1 MFTAV
6 VEKIHASPYRFGMIV
21 TGAGGSAVAALL
33 SVPGCS
39 KTLIDAHIP
48 YAFERSERLLDH
60 KPAGHVCTEVG
71 RQLAQHAFHQCVP
84 TGQESLTKHE
94 HIVGLGLTAAI
105 QTNRERK
112 GRDAVYL
119 SCWTPNRV
127 TDYEYQLSKDLS
139 RAQQENIAAA
149 MTIKAMA
156 DFSGVDI
163 DAADIQSW
171 GIGDVIVRPLPTTPN
186 PVRELLNGK
195 TSKLLFNTNGEI
207 RSDVGPFT
215 DENLTPED
223 TIYLLYPGSFKPLH
237 WGHTELGRVAG
248 VVMQRLM
255 PEKSRV
261 VLTYEISTSCVG
273 KKDVDEEDIKN
284 RLEQF
289 SSANKR
295 VALTN
300 AMLFIDKAK
309 MFRYHGLVVGV
320 DTARRVIDPQY
331 YGNSEEKMIEALL
344 EIGSYG
350 CYFIVGGRKQGD
362 GWDDLSSVVIPDPIK
377 HLFKA
382 INHNDFR
389 VDISSTEIRAR
400 RASMGDSQETK

>member
-33 SVPGCS
+33 AVPGCS

-60 KPAGHVCTEVG
+60 KPAGHVGTEVG
-71 RQLAQHAFHQCVP
+71 RQLAQHAYRQCVP
-84 TGQESLTKHE
+84 SGQETLARHE
-94 HIVGLGLTAAI
+94 HVVGLGLTAAI
-105 QTNRERK
+105 ATNRERK

-119 SCWTPNRV
+119 SCWTHNRV
-127 TDYEYQLSKDLS
+127 TDYEYQLSKDMT
-139 RAQQENIAAA
+139 RAQQESIAAA

-156 DFSGVDI
+156 DFSGIEI
-163 DAADIQSW
+163 DAAEAQSW
-171 GIGDVIVRPLPTTPN
+171 GISDIIVNPLPIIDSPIN
-186 PVRELLNGK
+186 QLLTGK
-195 TSKLLFNTNGEI
+195 TSKVLFNSSGEV

-237 WGHTELGRVAG
+237 WGHTELSRVAG
-248 VVMQRLM
+248 VVMQRYM
-255 PEKSRV
+255 PEKGRV

-273 KKDVDEEDIKN
+273 KKDVDEEDIKT
-284 RLEQF
+284 RVEQF
-289 SSANKR
+289 TSCGKR
-295 VALTN
+295 VALSN

-309 MFRYHGLVVGV
+309 MFRHHGLVVGV

-331 YGNSEEKMIEALL
+331 YGGSEAKMIEAIL

-350 CYFIVGGRKQGD
+350 CYFIVGGRKRGD
-362 GWDDLSSVVIPDPIK
+362 DWDDLSSVVIPEAIN

-382 INHNDFR
+382 INPSDFR
-389 VDISSTEIRAR
+389 VDISSTEIRER
-400 RASMGDSQETK
+400 RSSMGSSQS